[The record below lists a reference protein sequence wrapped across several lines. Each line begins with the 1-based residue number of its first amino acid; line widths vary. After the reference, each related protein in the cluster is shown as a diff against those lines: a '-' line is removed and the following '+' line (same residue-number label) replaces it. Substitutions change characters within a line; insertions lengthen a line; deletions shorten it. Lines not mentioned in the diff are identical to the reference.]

1 MLVRLLA
8 LATVASLAACGGS
21 PFVAEELRAA
31 LDAGGGPD
39 APSEG
44 HVGGGDAAADT
55 AMPLEAGMALD
66 VDAGPG
72 DAAQLDGSAG
82 VDGDGGLPGFGQHC
96 AALGPT
102 ACGTATFVGMHDAA
116 ATIPLDCTCSS
127 PGCSA
132 DAAAYFC
139 AFGCDL
145 TLNFLGEGAEAC
157 TALGGSC
164 YGGDQGLCV
173 PADE

>member
-1 MLVRLLA
+1 MLVRLLP
-8 LATVASLAACGGS
+8 LATAVSLAACGGS

-31 LDAGGGPD
+31 IDAGVPD
-39 APSEG
+39 GPSEG
-44 HVGGGDAAADT
+44 HAGGDDAATDT
-55 AMPLEAGMALD
+55 AVFPEAGPASD
-66 VDAGPG
+66 ANAGP
-72 DAAQLDGSAG
+72 DVAQLDAG
-82 VDGDGGLPGFGQHC
+82 AGGDGDSGLPGFGQHC
-96 AALGPT
+96 TALGPT
-102 ACGTATFVGMHDAA
+102 ACGTATFVGMLDAA
-116 ATIPLDCTCSS
+116 AVIPLDCTCNS
-127 PGCSA
+127 PGCNA

-139 AFGCDL
+139 AFGCNV